1 MPRLRGRP
9 KGYPKTGGRKQ
20 GAANKRTRQIAD
32 AAAKEGL
39 TPLELQLRAMRMLW
53 ERAHRGPEPDLALV
67 KEACSVAA
75 QCAPYLHPR
84 LSAVEAKIEAHHFR
98 MSPQEQ
104 RRLIDAVDRLDS
116 ILDGRVIEMVP
127 ALLSGNGDG

>member
-1 MPRLRGRP
+1 MTSGH
-9 KGYPKTGGRKQ
+9 GGRRL
-20 GAANKRTRQIAD
+20 GAGRKPGSPTKRRREIIDKAAD
-32 AAAKEGL
+32 AGI
-39 TPLELQLRAMRMLW
+39 TPLELQLRTMRELW
-53 ERAHRGPEPDLALV
+53 RQAHARGEMDLALA
-67 KEACSVAA
+67 KEACAVAV
-75 QCAPYLHPR
+75 QCAPYIHPR

-116 ILDGRVIEMVP
+116 ILDGRVIDMVP

>member
-1 MPRLRGRP
+1 MADGH
-9 KGYPKTGGRKQ
+9 GGRRQ
-20 GAANKRTRQIAD
+20 GAGRKPGSPTKRRREIIDKAAD
-32 AAAKEGL
+32 AGI
-39 TPLELQLRAMRMLW
+39 TPLELQLRTMRMLW
-53 ERAHRGPEPDLALV
+53 ERAHRNSEPDLQLA
-67 KEACSVAA
+67 KDACAIAA

-116 ILDGRVIEMVP
+116 ILDGRVIDMVP
-127 ALLSGNGDG
+127 ALPSGNDE